1 MLHLDWRFFP
11 VFDAI
16 DPTTAY
22 GDFYNGGLVA
32 LSIIVATL
40 AAFVALSTSG
50 RIVAADSP
58 AARWAW
64 TCAGATAMGG
74 GIWGMHFIGMLAF
87 TLPCGVGYDGVGT
100 VASMIPGMLASGV
113 ALWVISHRTEPG
125 FNRLAVGAVLM
136 GAGIGLMHYSGM
148 AAMRPEALLRYDPT
162 LVGVS
167 IVVAV
172 GLAFVSL
179 GIRFR
184 LRGLGSSGMLATVA
198 AAPVMGFAVAGMHY
212 TAMQASIFFP
222 LPDAPLAKM
231 AMSPMFLA
239 ALITVFIVLI
249 MAITL
254 VATFAGRQV
263 ELAQSL
269 EAEVARGK
277 VLENDAESGR
287 RQAEA
292 ANRAK
297 SQFLATM
304 SHEIRTPMNGVLGT
318 ANLLATTPLNERQ
331 TQLVENLVRSGQAL
345 LGIINDILDLSKI
358 EAGRFELAMVD
369 FDPRELVAEVT
380 DLFCERCT
388 SKGLEFVYFVAEN
401 VPRHL
406 TGDSARLRQVLI
418 NLVGNA
424 MKFTER
430 GEILIELSLA
440 EDSNDRITLLSSVRD
455 TGIGIDADQQTRIFE
470 SFHQADASMT
480 RSRGGT
486 GLGLSIVKELVHLM
500 GGELGVE
507 SEVGEGSRFWFTV
520 RLARSA
526 TEHGATGDRRA
537 IEHALRVLVV
547 DSNAVSADVMARYFS
562 SWGIDAVMHGTAAEG
577 EIAWQEAIR
586 SERRFDVAIIDIK
599 GLGCDGVKLARKI
612 RAEEVGARTEVFLLI
627 ALDGSIAD
635 ASLESVGAFALLTKP
650 ARPSVLFDCLAS
662 IASGARE
669 NGVASFYVR
678 KSARQPQIAFDARI
692 LVVED
697 NAINRDVA
705 TGILEN
711 MGCSVVTA
719 PNGRSAVQLSMQE
732 QFDLIL
738 MDCEMPVMNGFDAA
752 RRIREIERATE
763 GLRDVDPARLHVPV
777 VALTAHALVE
787 VRERCLESG
796 MDDFLVKPYDEE
808 QMIDMLGRWLAPR
821 EVSAT
826 GGETPAVAAAA
837 PVPAASGVSEASLD
851 MVAIGKIR
859 AIAAKRGSSLLDQI
873 VGQFAA
879 IAPPVVAT
887 MREKADAGDLEG
899 VWQAA
904 HNLRSSAAA
913 IGAHRVSRCCAQIE
927 AMASDS
933 KMLPSEAMLAALD
946 GALAAAIHDLRELT
960 EADSRVA

>member
-1 MLHLDWRFFP
+1 MLYLDWRFLP
-11 VFDAI
+11 VFDAVG
-16 DPTTAY
+16 PTAAFGSAY
-22 GDFYNGGLVA
+22 AGGLVA
-32 LSIIVATL
+32 LSVVVATL
-40 AAFVALSTSG
+40 AAFVALSTSA
-50 RIVAADSP
+50 RIVAAETR

-87 TLPCGVGYDGVGT
+87 TLPCGVGYDPVGT
-100 VASMIPGMLASGV
+100 VASMVPGILASGV
-113 ALWVISHRTEPG
+113 ALRVISHRTDPG
-125 FNRLAVGAVLM
+125 FQRLAVGAVLM
-136 GAGIGLMHYSGM
+136 GAGIGVMHYSGM
-148 AAMRPEALLRYDPT
+148 AAMQPEALLRYDPL
-162 LVGVS
+162 LVAVS

-184 LRGLGSSGMLATVA
+184 LRGLGSSNVMATVA
-198 AAPVMGFAVAGMHY
+198 AAPAMGFAVAGMHY

-222 LPDAPLAKM
+222 LAGAPFANM

-277 VLENDAESGR
+277 TLENEAENGR

-318 ANLLATTPLNERQ
+318 AQLLATTPLTERQ
-331 TQLVENLVRSGQAL
+331 SQLVENLVRSGQAL

-388 SKGLEFVYFVAEN
+388 SKGLEFVYFVAED
-401 VPRHL
+401 VPRRL

-440 EDSNDRITLLSSVRD
+440 QQRGDRITLLTSVSD

-500 GGELGVE
+500 GGEIAVE
-507 SEVGEGSRFWFTV
+507 SEVGRGSRFSFTV
-520 RLARSA
+520 ALARSA
-526 TEHGATGDRRA
+526 DPGSDDARRA

-547 DSNAVSADVMARYFS
+547 DSNALSADVMARYFS
-562 SWGIDAVMHGTAAEG
+562 SWGIDAVIHGTAAEG
-577 EIAWQEAIR
+577 EVAWREAIR
-586 SERRFDVAIIDIK
+586 SGRRFDAALIDVR

-612 RAEEVGARTEVFLLI
+612 RAEEGGARTEVVLLI

-635 ASLESVGAFALLTKP
+635 SSLESVGAFSMLTKP
-650 ARPSVLFDCLAS
+650 PRPSVLFDCLAS
-662 IASGARE
+662 IASGARDA
-669 NGVASFYVR
+669 GVASFYVR

-697 NAINRDVA
+697 NPINRDVA

-711 MGCSVVTA
+711 MGCTVVTA
-719 PNGRSAVQLSMQE
+719 PNGRSAVQLATQE
-732 QFDLIL
+732 RFDLIL
-738 MDCEMPVMNGFDAA
+738 MDCEMPVMNGFDAT
-752 RRIREIERATE
+752 RRIREIEKATE
-763 GLRDVDPARLHVPV
+763 GLWDGAAARSHIPV
-777 VALTAHALVE
+777 VALTAHALLE
-787 VRERCLESG
+787 VRERCLDSG
-796 MDDFLVKPYDEE
+796 MDDFLVKPYDEQ
-808 QMIDMLGRWLAPR
+808 QMVDMLGRWLAPR
-821 EVSAT
+821 ENPS
-826 GGETPAVAAAA
+826 GSGERVAAA
-837 PVPAASGVSEASLD
+837 PGASGDREATLD

-859 AIAAKRGSSLLDQI
+859 AIAAKRGSALLEQI
-873 VGQFAA
+873 VSQFADIGPA
-879 IAPPVVAT
+879 ALAT
-887 MREKADAGDLEG
+887 MRERVSTDDLEG
-899 VWQAA
+899 VWQTA
-904 HNLRSSAAA
+904 HGLRSSAAA
-913 IGAHRVSRCCAQIE
+913 IGAHLVSRRCAEIE
-927 AMASDS
+927 AMTSSA
-933 KMLPSEAMLAALD
+933 KTKPSEAVLAALD
-946 GALAAAIHDLRELT
+946 AELTSAIRDLRELT
-960 EADSRVA
+960 ESAVPAA